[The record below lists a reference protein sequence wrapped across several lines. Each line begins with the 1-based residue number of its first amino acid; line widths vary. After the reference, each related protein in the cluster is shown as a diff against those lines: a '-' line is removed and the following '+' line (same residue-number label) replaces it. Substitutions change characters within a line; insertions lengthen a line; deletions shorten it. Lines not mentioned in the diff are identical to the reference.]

1 MSSLKLFR
9 WLFSVASF
17 YFSFI
22 HLYIFVFVVHWT
34 TTSTTATK
42 TKTFKNNNNNK
53 TEQNEVEKHHALY
66 LSVPLTGNEST
77 RCFARTLLS
86 NSFALISFHF
96 MVLLYCI
103 SVWFFFSFHPP
114 SRRCFTHHSFT
125 LNSHNIS
132 WNFIL
137 AFCVSLSLPVSIAF
151 FSNITFYSPV
161 LLLVIRYY
169 FYFLC
174 CCFCVCENQFTRFA
188 WFPFG
193 WNDFFLCWAYGGN
206 LSLSMQKT
214 FWFLSCS
221 TRHKSLH
228 NCNCN
233 CNCNCRRKFHET
245 HNHQSF
251 EMCHLN
257 ADTQHTTHILSKRW
271 SEQNIAVVVTQP
283 HCRIVSSVS
292 SCFYAETIELSVPW
306 CKRQIFIWLKQC
318 TRRRKAIMKRE
329 KELQTIFLWI
339 SRLKSVPFFVLFI
352 KIGYEQ
358 MNSI

>member
-42 TKTFKNNNNNK
+42 TKTFKNNNK

-114 SRRCFTHHSFT
+114 SRRSFTHHSFT

-137 AFCVSLSLPVSIAF
+137 AFCVSLSPCLDRFLLSYYVLFACLTSSYSLLF
-151 FSNITFYSPV
+151 LFSV
-161 LLLVIRYY
+161 LL
-169 FYFLC
+169 FLC
-174 CCFCVCENQFTRFA
+174 L
-188 WFPFG
+188 W
-193 WNDFFLCWAYGGN
+193 
-206 LSLSMQKT
+206 
-214 FWFLSCS
+214 
-221 TRHKSLH
+221 KSIYSIRL
-228 NCNCN
+228 
-233 CNCNCRRKFHET
+233 
-245 HNHQSF
+245 
-251 EMCHLN
+251 
-257 ADTQHTTHILSKRW
+257 I
-271 SEQNIAVVVTQP
+271 P
-283 HCRIVSSVS
+283 
-292 SCFYAETIELSVPW
+292 
-306 CKRQIFIWLKQC
+306 IWL
-318 TRRRKAIMKRE
+318 E
-329 KELQTIFLWI
+329 WF
-339 SRLKSVPFFVLFI
+339 FFVL
-352 KIGYEQ
+352 
-358 MNSI
+358 SIWWKFVTFNAENILVPFMFNEA

>member
-42 TKTFKNNNNNK
+42 TKTFKNNNK

-114 SRRCFTHHSFT
+114 SRRSFTHHSFT

-151 FSNITFYSPV
+151 FSRITFYSPV

-193 WNDFFLCWAYGGN
+193 WNGFFCVEHMVEICHFQCRKHFGSFHVQRGINHYIIVIVIAIVEGN
-206 LSLSMQKT
+206 FM
-214 FWFLSCS
+214 
-221 TRHKSLH
+221 R
-228 NCNCN
+228 
-233 CNCNCRRKFHET
+233 
-245 HNHQSF
+245 
-251 EMCHLN
+251 
-257 ADTQHTTHILSKRW
+257 HTTINHSK
-271 SEQNIAVVVTQP
+271 
-283 HCRIVSSVS
+283 C
-292 SCFYAETIELSVPW
+292 
-306 CKRQIFIWLKQC
+306 
-318 TRRRKAIMKRE
+318 AI
-329 KELQTIFLWI
+329 
-339 SRLKSVPFFVLFI
+339 
-352 KIGYEQ
+352 
-358 MNSI
+358 